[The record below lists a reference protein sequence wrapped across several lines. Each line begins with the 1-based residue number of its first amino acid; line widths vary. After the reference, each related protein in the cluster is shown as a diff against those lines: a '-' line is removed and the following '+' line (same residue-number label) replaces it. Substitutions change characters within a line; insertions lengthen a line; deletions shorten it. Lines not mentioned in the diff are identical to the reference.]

1 MELSSLQAIF
11 LGIIQ
16 GLSEFLPIS
25 SSGHLV
31 LTPWLFGFDDPG
43 LAFDVALDFGT
54 LIAVVSYFWRDWL
67 NIFHLRSDMVEYH
80 NNTAMLILIIGAT
93 IPGVLVGF
101 LFKEQ
106 AETIFRNPLLIAST
120 LALGGLFLYV
130 SDHYARRSKTL
141 QNISWKEAL
150 IVGIFQAI
158 AIIPGV
164 SRSGIT
170 ITAAL
175 LCGLDRV
182 SAARFSFL
190 LATPIIFGAAV
201 LTLPNFLTIGSTS
214 VVVVGT
220 IASAVSGYVAIKYLI
235 VFVSRADYKIFFW
248 YRLALAMLVTALFF
262 LA

>member
-1 MELSSLQAIF
+1 
-11 LGIIQ
+11 
-16 GLSEFLPIS
+16 
-25 SSGHLV
+25 
-31 LTPWLFGFDDPG
+31 
-43 LAFDVALDFGT
+43 
-54 LIAVVSYFWRDWL
+54 
-67 NIFHLRSDMVEYH
+67 
-80 NNTAMLILIIGAT
+80 MLILIIGAT

-220 IASAVSGYVAIKYLI
+220 IASAVSRYVAIKYLI